1 MEAVEKSS
9 YLYLRKPRGAM
20 YAFLGVNT
28 KLLRQFDDEA
38 FALDLL
44 EQEHVL
50 VAPGSSFNT
59 QYRDH
64 FRITTLPDAETLVEV
79 FKRIERIL
87 ESMAAK

>member
-1 MEAVEKSS
+1 
-9 YLYLRKPRGAM
+9 M

-28 KLLRQFDDEA
+28 ELLKGFDDEA

-50 VAPGSSFNT
+50 VAPGSSFNA

-79 FKRIERIL
+79 FTRMERTL
-87 ESMAAK
+87 KSMATK